1 MRHPVWR
8 SPPAVPFS
16 RRAPPRP
23 RPMSPRDP
31 APPGPAPPRPA
42 PAALRRAF
50 FRVFPA
56 AAVTLILG
64 ALDQTIVATAL
75 PAIAGEF
82 GAVESI
88 SWVVVASL
96 IGATVSAPVH
106 GRLGDAFGLKRQ
118 LLAALALALA
128 GAVLCAAA
136 TSFAWLL
143 AGRVLMGLG
152 AGGLN
157 TLSMALIGEAVP
169 PRERG
174 HFQGWIAGSFV
185 FASSIGPVAGG
196 WLTESFGWRWVFL
209 AQVPMALAGFALA
222 ARLPARPP
230 RSPQSG
236 FRFDL
241 PGAVLF
247 AAFVAPA
254 LIALS
259 QARLLSPAALLPAL
273 GFAGAAALALWL
285 LVRRERRARDPL
297 LPLPMLMEPTI
308 ARTNLFTACAHG
320 TQVGL
325 VTFLPIWLISVRGL
339 SPAEAGVLLLPL
351 SLGGGIGG
359 LVAGRTM
366 TRTGWAA
373 PVATAGLALGA
384 AGLAGVALVGGA
396 LPVAGLGLLLS
407 LVGFGMGAS
416 YPVSQITV
424 QVAGGPARLGAA
436 AASVQYAR
444 TLGAAVGTTLIGA
457 VVFGALAAGDAAV
470 AELFARLVREGA
482 PALLGTLDDAA
493 RTGLRTALGEAFRLG
508 FLTAAAMAA
517 CGALIAWRVPVRRI

>member
-1 MRHPVWR
+1 MSLAEPG
-8 SPPAVPFS
+8 
-16 RRAPPRP
+16 RRPPRP
-23 RPMSPRDP
+23 S
-31 APPGPAPPRPA
+31 AS
-42 PAALRRAF
+42 ALRRAF
-50 FRVFPA
+50 WEVFPA
-56 AAVTLILG
+56 ASITLILG

-88 SWVVVASL
+88 SWVIVASL
-96 IGATVSAPVH
+96 IGATIAAPVH

-118 LLAALALALA
+118 LLAALLLTLA

-136 TSFAWLL
+136 PSLGWLL
-143 AGRVLMGLG
+143 SGRVLMGLG

-196 WLTESFGWRWVFL
+196 WLTEQFGWRSVFL
-209 AQVPMALAGFALA
+209 AQVPAALLALMLTV
-222 ARLPARPP
+222 RLPQRPP

-241 PGAVLF
+241 PGALLF

-259 QARLLSPAALLPAL
+259 QLRLLSMSALPVAFGLAL
-273 GFAGAAALALWL
+273 AAALALWL
-285 LVRRERRARDPL
+285 LILRERRARDPL
-297 LPLPMLMEPTI
+297 LPLSLLTEPTI

-320 TQVGL
+320 TQVAL

-339 SPAEAGVLLLPL
+339 SPAEAGALLLPL
-351 SLGGGIGG
+351 SLGGGVGG
-359 LVAGRTM
+359 LTAGRMLTA
-366 TRTGWAA
+366 RGVAA
-373 PVATAGLALGA
+373 PLAA
-384 AGLAGVALVGGA
+384 AGLLLGSLGLIGVALAGDA
-396 LPVAGLGLLLS
+396 LPVWGLAALLT
-407 LVGFGMGAS
+407 LVGVGIGAS

-424 QVAGGPARLGAA
+424 QVAAGPARLGAA

-444 TLGAAVGTTLIGA
+444 TLGAAIGTTLLSA
-457 VVFGALAAGDAAV
+457 VLFGAMAAGAPDLAEQF
-470 AELFARLVREGA
+470 AELVRRGPQVPASLA
-482 PALLGTLDDAA
+482 PAAA
-493 RTGLRTALGEAFRLG
+493 QAMRDGLAEAFRLG
-508 FLTAAAMAA
+508 FLVAAALAA
-517 CGALIAWRVPVRRI
+517 GGAAIAWRVPVRRV